1 MVLANPMC
9 EAKAADPAASSCNTP
24 VDVWGNHQCNC
35 TIDLSLFCTATKKHP
50 IYDKHTPS
58 TSEPER
64 PCTLHC
70 LAIPCLSL
78 DLQDHKQP
86 GLDHGWQLAHI
97 PRSRRGPA
105 HCTAWPCLS
114 PDSQDHKQP
123 NLDDGWRSSHKRIC
137 LRVERPCTL
146 HCLAIPCLSPD
157 SQDHKQPGMEHG
169 WQPAQNCNLQS
180 RRGPAHCTAWPCLSP
195 DSQDQKQPGLD
206 HGWRSSHKRTCL
218 RVEEVLHIALP
229 GHTMPFT
236 RFTRSQAT
244 RFGTWLA
251 ANSKLHTSESERP
264 CTLHCL
270 AMPLTRV
277 ISCDLVKPQHA
288 TCRKSVGRKGTI

>member
-1 MVLANPMC
+1 MC

-114 PDSQDHKQP
+114 PDLQD
-123 NLDDGWRSSHKRIC
+123 L
-137 LRVERPCTL
+137 
-146 HCLAIPCLSPD
+146 
-157 SQDHKQPGMEHG
+157 
-169 WQPAQNCNLQS
+169 
-180 RRGPAHCTAWPCLSP
+180 
-195 DSQDQKQPGLD
+195 KQPGLVL
-206 HGWRSSHKRTCL
+206 GWQSSHKRTYL
-218 RVEEVLHIALP
+218 RVEEALHVALP
-229 GHTMPFT
+229 GHAMPHT

-244 RFGTWLA
+244 QFGSWLA
-251 ANSKLHTSESERP
+251 ASSYTSESERP

-270 AMPLTRV
+270 AMPLTRFTR
-277 ISCDLVKPQHA
+277 SQA
-288 TCRKSVGRKGTI
+288 TQFG